1 MRELDVRRRE
11 LRAISRILAVMLAA
25 AMLVA
30 VSGAWS
36 TAGAAGRKG
45 KRAEKAADKAPAVTI
60 GFLNEQQGP
69 VAFPTFGAGA
79 QAARIYIDH
88 HGGIHGHRLDF
99 LDCYTDGST
108 TSAVACANRFVQAHV
123 SAVLEGIS
131 IGSDAAVPVL
141 AGAGIPLVG
150 HTAFGN
156 VQSNSADAF
165 FFGAATGAYDVVPL
179 EVMKRDLHVRAI
191 TYMAA
196 TNAQDRGFV
205 TDDSEPAAKAL
216 GLSYHAIY
224 YNGTSPNFQSTVE
237 SAIATGAKAL
247 FFTAPEST
255 CTSLVSAIRTLSYS
269 GAVFAGSCS
278 AFIKADGSGANG
290 VFTASDLYVPDDT
303 RGVPARAKSQLHI
316 YVEAMHGYAPQ
327 YTQGFAQDPFS
338 ATMDLATAVGKIHGK
353 VDAASVRK
361 ALRHIDGQTSF
372 MGQRL
377 DCNGKQW
384 PGERAACASGLIE
397 YRVLHGKRVMY
408 TKGFVNGNSLVK

>member
-1 MRELDVRRRE
+1 M
-11 LRAISRILAVMLAA
+11 SRIHKIDSRRCLVGGVGRLLGTL
-25 AMLVA
+25 LVA
-30 VSGAWS
+30 GTLVALSGVAS
-36 TAGAAGRKG
+36 GAGAAGAG
-45 KRAEKAADKAPAVTI
+45 GERADGPPPVTI

-69 VAFPTFGAGA
+69 ISFPTFGAGA
-79 QAARIYIDH
+79 QAARIYIDD
-88 HGGIHGHRLDF
+88 HGGIDGRKLDF

-123 SAVLEGIS
+123 PAVLEGIS

-156 VQSNSADAF
+156 VQSNSPDAF

-179 EVMKRDLHVRAI
+179 EVMKRDLHVSSV

-216 GLSYHAIY
+216 GLQYRAIY
-224 YNGTSPNFQSTVE
+224 YNGTSPDFQSTVG
-237 SAIATGAKAL
+237 SAIATGARAL

-255 CTSLVSAIRTLSYS
+255 CTSLVSAIRTLSYK
-269 GAVFAGSCS
+269 GAIFAGSCS
-278 AFIKADGSGANG
+278 AFIKADPSGADG

-303 RGVPARAKSQLHI
+303 TGVPARARAQIRI
-316 YVEAMHGYAPQ
+316 YVKAMRGYAPQ

-338 ATMDLATAVGKIHGK
+338 ATMDLATALGKIRGSI
-353 VDAASVRK
+353 DASSVLQV
-361 ALRHIDGQTSF
+361 LRHIDGQMSF

-397 YRVLHGKRVMY
+397 YQVHNGKRVMY
-408 TKGFVNGNSLVK
+408 TKGFVDGETLVE